1 MGANLDRADNAP
13 VRGRRFRLKG
23 RRMRGRTAT
32 VAVVA
37 AVAILATSAN
47 AAGTNL
53 LANGTFE
60 GSGNGS
66 LSGWKGQSA
75 SLSLVAGDGGGFGAK
90 VTRTG
95 SGSTYSI
102 LASAKPVKSTTAGA
116 TYKADG
122 RFKAA
127 AGKTVCL
134 KLKETGS
141 ASSSQTSC
149 GTGTGDWATLPEL
162 SYVVLAGG
170 DALTF
175 TVLQMRPVAGDSFT
189 LDNLSVAADTG
200 GITPPTLHATAGS
213 STEIDLGWGAIPGAV
228 GYHVFRDGAGTPTAA
243 VDAPSTSYADTGL
256 DPGSTHTYTVTA
268 FDGSQESAPSNQ
280 VSATT
285 PADDSS
291 VSIAAAGDIAC
302 NPADPNYNGG
312 AGQNGFCQQGATA
325 ALIAQGSYDR
335 VLALGDEQYDCG
347 SLDAFNTSYDASWG
361 RFVGKTL
368 PVPGNHEAKTSSDFA
383 EIGCSKKQTGYFTY
397 FANHGVGIAAGVNGN
412 GYYSVDLGAWHLIAI
427 NSNCTAVGGCGAG
440 SPQET
445 WLKSDLAAHPS
456 QCTLAFW
463 HEAAWSTT
471 GSTHGVAA
479 MRPIW
484 ADLANAGVELVL
496 AGHFHHYERFGDLNA
511 AGQPVADGTG
521 TREIVQGTG
530 GDNQGPFGS
539 AKPIPG
545 SQVRTSG
552 YGALSLT
559 LASGGYSWQYLQV
572 GGAVADSGSDT
583 CH

>member
-1 MGANLDRADNAP
+1 MR
-13 VRGRRFRLKG
+13 RG
-23 RRMRGRTAT
+23 TVT
-32 VAVVA
+32 VAVAA
-37 AVAILATSAN
+37 AVAMLATSAD

-60 GSGNGS
+60 GSGSGS
-66 LSGWKGQSA
+66 LAGWKGQRA
-75 SLSLVAGDGGGFGAK
+75 SLSLVAGDGGGLGAK
-90 VTRTG
+90 VTRTANG
-95 SGSTYSI
+95 SSYSI

-141 ASSSQTSC
+141 VSSSQTSC
-149 GTGTGDWATLPEL
+149 GAGTGDWASLPEL
-162 SYVVLAGG
+162 SYAALAGG

-175 TVLQMRPVAGDSFT
+175 VVLQMRPVAGDSFT
-189 LDNLSVAADTG
+189 LDNLSVTADTG
-200 GITPPTLHATAGS
+200 GIAPPAALHAVATS
-213 STEIDLGWGAIPGAV
+213 STEIDLGWGASPGAL
-228 GYHVFRDGAGTPTAA
+228 GYHVFRDGAGTPTAT
-243 VDAPSTSYADTGL
+243 VGAPATSYADTGL
-256 DPGSTHTYTVTA
+256 EPGSSHTYTVTA
-268 FDGSQESAPSNQ
+268 FNGSQESGPS
-280 VSATT
+280 T
-285 PADDSS
+285 PASAATPSDDSA

-302 NPADPNYNGG
+302 NPADVNYNGG

-347 SLDAFNTSYDASWG
+347 SLDAFNASYDASWG

-368 PVPGNHEAKTSSDFA
+368 PVPGNHEAKPTSDVG
-383 EIGCSKKQTGYFTY
+383 ETGCSKSQTGYFTY

-412 GYYSVDLGAWHLIAI
+412 GYYSLDLGSWHLIAI
-427 NSNCTAVGGCGAG
+427 NSNCKSIGGCGTG

-445 WLKSDLAAHPS
+445 WLRSDLAAHPS

-471 GSTHGVAA
+471 GNTHGVTA

-484 ADLANAGVELVL
+484 ADLANAGAELVL
-496 AGHFHHYERFGDLNA
+496 AGHFHHYERFADLNA
-511 AGQPVADGTG
+511 AGQPVANGAG
-521 TREIVQGTG
+521 LREIVQGTG
-530 GDNQGPFGS
+530 GENQGPFGS
-539 AKPIPG
+539 GRPIAG
-545 SQVRTSG
+545 SEVRTSG
-552 YGALSLT
+552 YGALALT

-572 GGAVADSGSDT
+572 GGAIADSGNDT